1 MTTSK
6 WMTAAICLSGELN
19 INTHRKETTMLK
31 EKYLPQVRN
40 SSDLNTK
47 YWTCYTTLRP
57 LKWKYQKKKNTDGNL
72 NAICVL
78 LSEKDVIKAS
88 SNYVCKSVG
97 SISDL

>member
-1 MTTSK
+1 MLMQVQTLLSQVYFWIIRSYFMTTSK

-57 LKWKYQKKKNTDGNL
+57 LKWKYQKKKKNGWQP
-72 NAICVL
+72 
-78 LSEKDVIKAS
+78 
-88 SNYVCKSVG
+88 
-97 SISDL
+97 